1 MSFRKWRIA
10 PVFAGVFLGVVAF
23 AASSA
28 SAATYSFFNITN
40 NSATNAATGEAQ
52 LSMDVT
58 DVGGGFVLFTFSN
71 VGPLASSITDVYFD
85 DSVGGA
91 GVPGVLAGNGTVFNG
106 SGVSFSFG
114 ASPGNLPGGNE
125 PAYSF
130 SVSPVGASADSDS
143 PTAPRG
149 VNPGESLGLS
159 MALLG
164 GVSFAD
170 VIAALDAGGV
180 NTGLRIGLHVQA
192 FSNGGSESFI
202 SRPSPVPLPAA
213 AWLLLSA
220 IGGMAMLG
228 RRRRTA

>member
-1 MSFRKWRIA
+1 MSSMKSRITSML
-10 PVFAGVFLGVVAF
+10 AGVCLGVATSVA
-23 AASSA
+23 SPV
-28 SAATYSFFNITN
+28 SAATYTFFNITN
-40 NSATNAATGEAQ
+40 TSATNAATGEAQ

-58 DVGGGFVLFTFSN
+58 DAGGGFVLFTFSN

-85 DSVGGA
+85 DSVDGA
-91 GVPGVLAGNGTVFNG
+91 GVPGVLAGNGSVFNG
-106 SGVSFSFG
+106 TGVSFSFG
-114 ASPGNLPGGNE
+114 ASPGNLPGGND

-130 SVSPVGASADSDS
+130 AVSPVGASADSNS

-149 VNPGESLGLS
+149 VNPGETLGLS

-180 NTGLRIGLHVQA
+180 DTGLRIGLHVQA
-192 FSNGGSESFI
+192 FGDGGSESFI

-220 IGGMAMLG
+220 MGGMAMLG